1 MEFMLN
7 SSVNTINRK
16 VSISDRKVSISNGN
30 IKMGEIKSVSLP
42 PVITCAENCTCAK
55 KCYAMRMYRR
65 FPQTKEAYNN
75 NLELFQTNPEE
86 YWKQI
91 NDTLYASRF
100 FRFHVSGDIPTYEY
114 LLDMVKSAYNNPHCE
129 ILVFTKR
136 YSFVNKMLDKGIM
149 IPNNLHIIF
158 SEWTGM
164 KMENPYNLPVAHVIF
179 KGEEPKANWN
189 ICSGNCLECAK
200 SRKNC
205 WALENGEHVAFYEH

>member
-7 SSVNTINRK
+7 TSVKKT
-16 VSISDRKVSISNGN
+16 VSISKGN

-75 NLELFQTNPEE
+75 NLELFNSDPTE

-91 NDTLYASRF
+91 NDTLYVSRF

-136 YSFVNKMLDKGIM
+136 YSFVNRMLDKGIK

-158 SEWTGM
+158 SEWIGM
-164 KMENPYNLPVAHVIF
+164 KMDNPYNIPVAHVIF
-179 KGEEPKANWN
+179 KNAEPEANWN
-189 ICSGNCLECAK
+189 ICTGNCMECAK
-200 SRKNC
+200 ARKNC
-205 WALENGEHVAFYEH
+205 WALENGEHVAFHEH